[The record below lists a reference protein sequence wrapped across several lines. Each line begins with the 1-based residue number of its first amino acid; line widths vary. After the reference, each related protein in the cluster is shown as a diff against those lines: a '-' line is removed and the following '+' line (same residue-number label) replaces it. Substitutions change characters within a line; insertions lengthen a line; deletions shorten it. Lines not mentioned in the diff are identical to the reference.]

1 MRINNKILVAVL
13 CSFTILLVFVCYLAV
28 DTYLPVAQDDTPVVN
43 QSSHD
48 ITVPPTSQQIIVQP
62 PVENTTESVVEN
74 EITTQSTPNV
84 TSVSDMT
91 DQQLLDV
98 LTAAINKTR
107 GYKDNVTV
115 NHTESFEAN
124 ILECSGGSVVKSV
137 ANTIVGMVTKPV
149 DEVLS
154 FSGGKATD
162 SKDVVIPILLP
173 QFDAFTLKLNGVKSI
188 SGSMNGSVT
197 VIKVELVREVVDL
210 FTVPEVNASALG
222 YLDINTYDT
231 SILEVGEATIDYTG
245 STLEI
250 HIRPDGYVSYAKY
263 KMPMIVDG
271 SATGAGI
278 SGSAVFEGY
287 QAEEWQF
294 NW

>member
-1 MRINNKILVAVL
+1 MGINNKLLAAILGAFV
-13 CSFTILLVFVCYLAV
+13 ILLVFVGYLAV
-28 DTYLPVAQDDTPVVN
+28 DTFIPAVKEDNPVINQGN
-43 QSSHD
+43 QSAV
-48 ITVPPTSQQIIVQP
+48 TTTLQQIIEQP
-62 PVENTTESVVEN
+62 VADNNTTVPSVQN
-74 EITTQSTPNV
+74 EVTTQSDTVVN
-84 TSVSDMT
+84 SVSSMT
-91 DQQLLDV
+91 DQELLDY

-107 GYKDNVTV
+107 AFTGNVTV

-124 ILECSGGSVVKSV
+124 ILECTGGSVVKSI

-154 FSGGKATD
+154 FNGGKATD

-188 SGSMNGSVT
+188 SGSMNGNIA
-197 VIKVELVREVVDL
+197 VIKVELVREVVDI

-222 YLDINTYDT
+222 FLDINTYDT
-231 SILEVGEATIDYTG
+231 SVLEVGEATIDYIG

-250 HIRPDGYVSYAKY
+250 HIRPDGYVSFAKY

-271 SATGAGI
+271 SASGAGI

-287 QAEEWQF
+287 QAEEWLF